1 MRKTPKRYDVGS
13 GEGEFRSSP
22 KEYFKVHY
30 FEAPDLIVNLIQ
42 QRFDQPGYGVYR
54 SLQDLL
60 IKAAHNK
67 DFSSELESVMK
78 VHGNDFHPS
87 ILKVQLELL
96 NTSLLSSSDSV
107 TPTFP
112 EIKSYIVSLTPAVR
126 SSLSEVY
133 KLLKLIL
140 VMPATNAISERSAS
154 ALRRLKNYLRSTM
167 TQARLNNLMV
177 MHIHKDRLD
186 KLCLKSCLN
195 EFVSLNEHRLQSF
208 AKF

>member
-1 MRKTPKRYDVGS
+1 MRKTPKRYDEGS

-78 VHGNDFHPS
+78 VHGNDFDPS

-112 EIKSYIVSLTPAVR
+112 DIKSYIVSLTPAVR
-126 SSLSEVY
+126 SSLSEVC
-133 KLLKLIL
+133 KLKLVI
-140 VMPATNAISERSAS
+140 PATNAISERSAS
-154 ALRRLKNYLRSTM
+154 ALRRLKNYLRTTM
-167 TQARLNNLMV
+167 TLARLNNLMV
-177 MHIHKDRLD
+177 K
-186 KLCLKSCLN
+186 
-195 EFVSLNEHRLQSF
+195 
-208 AKF
+208 